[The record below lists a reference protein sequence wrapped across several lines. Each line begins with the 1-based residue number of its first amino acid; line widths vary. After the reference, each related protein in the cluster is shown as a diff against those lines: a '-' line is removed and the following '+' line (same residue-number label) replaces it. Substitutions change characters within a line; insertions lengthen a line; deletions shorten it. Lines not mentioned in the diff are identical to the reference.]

1 MGSYPTLSPLP
12 VIVTDPSAVY
22 SLLHLPSDRSG
33 QPLAGVLPHCSPD
46 FPLAAQTASSHL
58 PAFGPII
65 TDFYPMGKACVT
77 IIPKEIS
84 MTFKANLIDLEER
97 SIYPV
102 ALTILE
108 NRIQKIERLDCEVS
122 SYLLPGFVDAHIHI
136 ESSMLPPAEFARL
149 AVRHGTVTTVSDPH
163 EIANVLGIPGVEY
176 MIESAREA
184 PFHICFGAS
193 PCVPATPFE
202 TSGATLTSEDIAVL
216 LDKPE
221 IGYLSEVMNFPG
233 VITGDPDMLA
243 KIAEAK
249 RRGLPVDGHCPG
261 LRGKDLSRYIAAGI
275 QTDHE
280 SFEYDEAKEK
290 IEKGMKILIR
300 EGSAAKNFDALHPLI
315 AEYPEKL
322 MFCSDDRHPD
332 DLQREHID
340 GHVRRAVALG
350 YDLFDVLRI
359 ACRHPVEHYR
369 LPVGQLRE
377 GDFADFILVED
388 LESFKVRETWIKGQ
402 CVYRNGKTLIQHR
415 RAATPNRF
423 ETLPKEPEDFY
434 LPRCEAMEV
443 IHAIDH
449 QLITKEEIAAK
460 EGPASDILKIAVIN
474 RYENRP
480 VKGLAHISGFGLK
493 EGAIASSVAHDSHNV
508 VVVGCDDESMAQAA
522 NLVIGSKGGIAAVGK
537 GERLHLPLPI
547 AGLMSDRPGDE
558 VAEAYATV
566 DRFVREELGST
577 LSAPFM
583 TLSFMALLVIPEIK
597 LSDQGL
603 FDGREF
609 HFIPPCRKIG

>member
-1 MGSYPTLSPLP
+1 MTL
-12 VIVTDPSAVY
+12 
-22 SLLHLPSDRSG
+22 
-33 QPLAGVLPHCSPD
+33 
-46 FPLAAQTASSHL
+46 
-58 PAFGPII
+58 
-65 TDFYPMGKACVT
+65 
-77 IIPKEIS
+77 E
-84 MTFKANLIDLEER
+84 ANLVDLDR
-97 SIYPV
+97 QTISPV
-102 ALTILE
+102 ALTVKG
-108 NRIQKIERLDCEVS
+108 NRILKIETLNREIS

-149 AVRHGTVTTVSDPH
+149 AVRHGTVATVSDPH

-176 MIESAREA
+176 MIESAGKV
-184 PFHICFGAS
+184 PLHICFGAS

-202 TSGATLTSEDIAVL
+202 TNGATLTPQDIATL
-216 LDKPE
+216 LDKPQV
-221 IGYLSEVMNFPG
+221 GYLSEVMNFPG
-233 VITGDPDMLA
+233 VIAGDPDMLA

-249 RRGLPVDGHCPG
+249 KRGLPVDGHCPG
-261 LRGKDLSRYIAAGI
+261 LRGEDLSRYIAAGI

-315 AEYPEKL
+315 AAYPEKL

-332 DLQREHID
+332 DLQQEHINAL
-340 GHVRRAVALG
+340 VRRAVALG

-402 CVYRNGKTLIQHR
+402 CVYRNGKTLIEHR

-423 ETLPKEPEDFY
+423 ETLPKKAEDFY

-449 QLITKEEIAAK
+449 QLITKEEIAAR
-460 EGPASDILKIAVIN
+460 EGPDSDILKIAVIN
-474 RYENRP
+474 RYENQP

-522 NLVIGSKGGIAAVGK
+522 NLVIASRGGIAAVGK
-537 GERLHLPLPI
+537 GKKLHLPLPI

-558 VAEAYATV
+558 VAEAYATI
-566 DRFVREELGST
+566 DRFVREELGSP

-597 LSDQGL
+597 LSDRGL
-603 FDGREF
+603 FDGRQF
-609 HFIPPCRKIG
+609 HFIAPCRDESTPKD

>member
-1 MGSYPTLSPLP
+1 MTL
-12 VIVTDPSAVY
+12 
-22 SLLHLPSDRSG
+22 
-33 QPLAGVLPHCSPD
+33 
-46 FPLAAQTASSHL
+46 
-58 PAFGPII
+58 
-65 TDFYPMGKACVT
+65 
-77 IIPKEIS
+77 E
-84 MTFKANLIDLEER
+84 ANLVDLDR
-97 SIYPV
+97 QTISPV
-102 ALTILE
+102 ALTVKG
-108 NRIQKIERLDCEVS
+108 NRILKIETLNREIS

-149 AVRHGTVTTVSDPH
+149 AVRHGTVATVSDPH

-176 MIESAREA
+176 MIESAGKV
-184 PFHICFGAS
+184 PLHICFGAS

-202 TSGATLTSEDIAVL
+202 TNGATLTPQDIATL
-216 LDKPE
+216 LDKPQV
-221 IGYLSEVMNFPG
+221 GYLSEVMNFPG
-233 VITGDPDMLA
+233 VIAGDPDMLA

-249 RRGLPVDGHCPG
+249 KRGLPVDGHCPG
-261 LRGKDLSRYIAAGI
+261 LRGEDLSRYIAAGI

-315 AEYPEKL
+315 AAYPEKL

-332 DLQREHID
+332 DLQQEHINAL
-340 GHVRRAVALG
+340 VRRAVALG

-402 CVYRNGKTLIQHR
+402 CVYRNGKTLIEHLH
-415 RAATPNRF
+415 AATPNRF
-423 ETLPKEPEDFY
+423 EALPKKAEDFY

-449 QLITKEEIAAK
+449 QLITKEEIAAR
-460 EGPASDILKIAVIN
+460 EGPDSDILKIAVIN
-474 RYENRP
+474 RYENQP

-522 NLVIGSKGGIAAVGK
+522 NLVIASRGGIAAVGK
-537 GERLHLPLPI
+537 GKKLHLPLPI

-558 VAEAYATV
+558 VAEAYATI
-566 DRFVREELGST
+566 DRFVREELGSP

-597 LSDQGL
+597 LSDRGL
-603 FDGREF
+603 FDGRQF
-609 HFIPPCRKIG
+609 HFIAPCRDESTPKD

>member
-1 MGSYPTLSPLP
+1 MTL
-12 VIVTDPSAVY
+12 
-22 SLLHLPSDRSG
+22 
-33 QPLAGVLPHCSPD
+33 
-46 FPLAAQTASSHL
+46 
-58 PAFGPII
+58 
-65 TDFYPMGKACVT
+65 
-77 IIPKEIS
+77 E
-84 MTFKANLIDLEER
+84 ANLVDLDR
-97 SIYPV
+97 RTISPV
-102 ALTILE
+102 ALTVKG
-108 NRIQKIERLDCEVS
+108 NRILRIEALNREVS
-122 SYLLPGFVDAHIHI
+122 GYFLPGFIDAHIHI

-149 AVRHGTVTTVSDPH
+149 AVRHGTVATVSDPH

-176 MIESAREA
+176 MIESAEKV

-202 TSGATLTSEDIAVL
+202 TNGATLTPEDIAAL
-216 LDKPE
+216 LDKPQV
-221 IGYLSEVMNFPG
+221 GYLSEVMNFPG
-233 VITGDPDMLA
+233 VIAGDPDMLA

-249 RRGLPVDGHCPG
+249 KRGLPVDGHCPG
-261 LRGKDLSRYIAAGI
+261 LRGEDLSRYIAAGI

-315 AEYPEKL
+315 AEYSEEL

-332 DLQREHID
+332 DLQREHIN

-388 LESFKVRETWIKGQ
+388 LDSFKVRETWIKGQ
-402 CVYRNGKTLIQHR
+402 CLYRDGKTLMGHR
-415 RAATPNRF
+415 KAATPNRF
-423 ETLPKEPEDFY
+423 ETLPKKAEDFY

-449 QLITKEEIAAK
+449 QLITKEEIASK
-460 EGPASDILKIAVIN
+460 EGPDPDILKIAVIN
-474 RYENRP
+474 RYANRP

-522 NLVIGSKGGIAAVGK
+522 NLVIASQGGIAAVGK
-537 GERLHLPLPI
+537 GQHRHLPLPI

-558 VAEAYATV
+558 VAEAYATI
-566 DRFVREELGST
+566 DSFVREALGSP

-597 LSDQGL
+597 VSDRGL
-603 FDGREF
+603 FDGRAF
-609 HFIPPCRKIG
+609 HFISPCRENNQVAS